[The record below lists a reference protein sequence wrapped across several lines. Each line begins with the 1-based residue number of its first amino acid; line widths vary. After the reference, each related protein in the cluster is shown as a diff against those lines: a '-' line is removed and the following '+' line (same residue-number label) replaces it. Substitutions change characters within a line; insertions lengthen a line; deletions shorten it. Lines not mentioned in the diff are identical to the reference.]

1 MKRNRYGKKNYYF
14 IFSLIIILGVVFLSV
29 GFSAFQNT
37 LAIENIN
44 STVRVDKDMRI
55 MGMQVDSVNDATSL
69 YEDYNVSNVTSRA
82 VLSSAD
88 AYVIYD
94 VDVYNLGNTYMGIS
108 SVSIDQSN
116 LEVEVLD
123 YTLKDKLCDDNG
135 CNLGVK
141 KKIKLKVSYKN
152 GEYDSNNTTWNFKID
167 FKFGQIFTVSY
178 TNIAGSDNF
187 PKEVIEGDKLEV
199 SFAKETGES
208 LRVVMNNK
216 ILSSNGGYTYANNI
230 LSIPNVKGNI
240 SISLNENT
248 VMKKQI
254 VANYVENEENIP
266 GYDLDNMSDDEKK
279 NLFSNIA
286 TDSGIY
292 ETKGINGGNVIV
304 FRGNVNNNYVQFG
317 GNLWR
322 ILQIDEEGNLR
333 LILDAGIGT
342 RSVYNSSSTISD
354 VSQASSVLG
363 FHNSQAK
370 VSLDSWFKY
379 LDSFSSKIVKSK
391 FCNNFDYVSKTSTGS
406 SNVTNYFKSYQNV
419 GPDTANYSPSLEC
432 PDKYIIE
439 EDVGLISAEEYVL
452 AGGAFDKNNT
462 SFFLYNSSIYN
473 NKSSSKDYFWTL
485 SPAFHDTSRANG
497 NVMIVD
503 EKGTL
508 VDWSASLLRSN
519 YILRPVITID
529 GDSVMT
535 GDGTKDNPYT
545 YPGMNTTANKIDV
558 VDISSLNGNKYFIG
572 NIGGVKNVDGLM
584 SSIVSNTLGNVEG
597 LLGKNTATFS
607 SDKNTI
613 VNFNAIAFNF
623 IKADNVSSEDESSS
637 GDYEYYY
644 LKTDGDEYLKIND
657 DKSVSLSKDA
667 VYVKVKLSTLSTRS
681 GQILISN
688 KDETV
693 YLNFYGAASGEGD
706 DKFAGWT
713 SVDENAY
720 MTLYKLN

>member
-1 MKRNRYGKKNYYF
+1 MRNLIMKRNRYSRRNNYYVVG
-14 IFSLIIILGVVFLSV
+14 LVIILGVVFLSV

-37 LAIENIN
+37 LAIEDIH
-44 STVRVDKDMRI
+44 STVRVDKDMRV
-55 MGMQVDSVNDATSL
+55 MGARVDSVNDATSL
-69 YEDYNVSNVTSRA
+69 YEDYNVSNITSKA
-82 VLSSAD
+82 VLSSED
-88 AYVIYD
+88 AYVIYE

-116 LEVEVLD
+116 LQVEVMN
-123 YTLKDKLCDDNG
+123 YNLKDKLCDDNG
-135 CNLGVK
+135 CSLGVK

-152 GEYDSNNTTWNFKID
+152 GQYDSNNTTWEFKID

-178 TNIAGSDNF
+178 KNIIGSDSF
-187 PKEVIEGDKLEV
+187 PKEVIEGDTLEV
-199 SFAKETGES
+199 SFTKESGDS

-216 ILSSNGGYTYANNI
+216 TLYFKKGYTYDNNI
-230 LSIPNVKGNI
+230 LSIPNITGNI

-254 VANYVENEENIP
+254 IANYALNEEDIP
-266 GYDLDNMSDDEKK
+266 SYDLDNMTSDEKK

-286 TDSGIY
+286 TESGIY
-292 ETKGINGGNVIV
+292 ETKGINGGNVLV
-304 FRGNVNNNYVQFG
+304 FRGNIINNYVQFG

-322 ILQIDEEGNLR
+322 ILQIDEDGNLR
-333 LILDAGIGT
+333 LILDASIVA
-342 RSVYNSSSTISD
+342 RSIYNNSSTISD
-354 VSQASSVLG
+354 VSSASSVLG
-363 FHNSQAK
+363 FDNSQAK

-419 GPDTANYSPSLEC
+419 GPDIANYSPSLEC

-439 EDVGLISAEEYVL
+439 DDIGLISAEEYVL
-452 AGGAFDKNNT
+452 AGGAFDKNNK
-462 SFFLYNSSIYN
+462 SFFLYNQSIYSN
-473 NKSSSKDYFWTL
+473 ASKDYFWTL
-485 SPAFHDTSRANG
+485 SPAFHDTSRSNG
-497 NVMIVD
+497 DVMIVD
-503 EKGTL
+503 ESGALK
-508 VDWSASLLRSN
+508 DWSSSLLRSN

-529 GDSVMT
+529 GDSVMN

-545 YPGMNTTANKIDV
+545 YPGLKTTASKIDV
-558 VDISSLNGNKYFIG
+558 DDISSLDGNKYFIG
-572 NIGGVKNVDGLM
+572 NIGGIKNVDGLM

-607 SDKNTI
+607 SDKNTV
-613 VNFNAIAFNF
+613 VNTMATPFTF
-623 IKADNVSSEDESSS
+623 IKVDDSSDS
-637 GDYEYYY
+637 GYYY

-657 DKSVSLSKDA
+657 DKSVSLSKEA
-667 VYVKVKLSTLSTRS
+667 SYVKIKLGTLTTRS

-706 DKFAGWT
+706 DKFAGWDE
-713 SVDENAY
+713 VDDNAY
-720 MTLYKLN
+720 MVLYKLN